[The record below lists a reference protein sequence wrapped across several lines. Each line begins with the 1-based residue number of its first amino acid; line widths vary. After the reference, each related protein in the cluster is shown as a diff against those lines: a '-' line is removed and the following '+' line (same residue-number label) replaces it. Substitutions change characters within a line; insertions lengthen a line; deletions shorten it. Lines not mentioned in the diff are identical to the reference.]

1 MESLCKLNL
10 INKQEHCPHV
20 IQVYDC
26 MEAEENQNII
36 LITELCE
43 NTLDQV
49 EVLSPS
55 QQADLCYQLLRGVDF
70 MHRHGMAHRD
80 IKPENIFIKG
90 PFYKLGDFGFAGQKS
105 TFSTILGTL
114 HYMAPEILSGK
125 LYNLK
130 VDVWALGCLFH

>member
-1 MESLCKLNL
+1 VESLCKLNL